1 VQFNHHL
8 AKLALTG
15 TASLLVALFTAR
27 APGAAFES
35 RGGASSAAVRQPVSS
50 AAVQSSES
58 VDLPFCSLDGSY
70 FSHGGKRFFPV
81 GAHWVPAKAGLQWPL
96 SWNPQEIET
105 DFAKMRDLGFNALRL
120 DLFWAW
126 FEPRPGDYNPEAFK
140 QLDYLV
146 SLAHRYK
153 IYLHPTLFIGG
164 EVGEAF
170 WDVPWRYGRHPQADP
185 EMLRL
190 QTNHAAELAR
200 RYRDESAILAWDLTD
215 EPPYWIV
222 AASTT
227 DAMAIN
233 WTRLISAALRR
244 YDGRHLIVVGTS
256 MEDVGHGP
264 FRPDIIRDEV
274 DFFSVHPYTIY
285 SQDLFPD
292 PMVSERGTYGAAFQI
307 ALSSSAG
314 RPAMIQ
320 ELGASSAQY
329 APERIAIFDRLS
341 MYSGLGAGANGFLLW
356 CFTDAAPEQFNRV
369 PYLRAPHETQFG
381 LTTWQR
387 EDRPRAAGFRQFA
400 RILDQLDLSGIE
412 PSPAEAGIVVPDEW
426 AKPHG
431 DFSRLGLEGPSI
443 IPYVST
449 QDGGAVSGQTLP
461 DTSEQNSKL
470 TGAWLSSFI
479 LSRRA
484 GFKADFPRE
493 YTAWQS
499 RPMILLP
506 SPLTGTENNLVHVH
520 TDFWEKARRYV
531 ANGGA
536 LYASV
541 SADAAIPGMAELFGA
556 RLVDHASVTDVTLR
570 MVASFGDLKPG
581 DMLRYTPPS
590 GGSQYWAALIEL
602 RGGKVIAVDQAG
614 RPALVTNT
622 VGAGKTLLC
631 AYPLEC
637 YLAGK
642 PSAFETGEDTYR
654 IYRAFRDWAGIR
666 PQFQTDQPSVEVM
679 SLKGTNRGFAV
690 VVNHSPEARQTR
702 ITTSLPLKTARR
714 IASGISQPLDLQ
726 GQGWIMELQPYDGVI
741 VEWEE

>member
-1 VQFNHHL
+1 VQFNHQM
-8 AKLALTG
+8 AKLVLLG
-15 TASLLVALFTAR
+15 TVSLLVTLFAIH
-27 APGAAFES
+27 APGTTFEP

-50 AAVQSSES
+50 AAEQISGS
-58 VDLPFCSLDGSY
+58 VDLPLCSLDGSY
-70 FSHGGKRFFPV
+70 FSHGGQRFFPV
-81 GAHWVPAKAGLQWPL
+81 GAHWIPAKAGLQWPL
-96 SWNPQEIET
+96 SWNPQEIEA
-105 DFAKMRDLGFNALRL
+105 DFVKMRDLGFNAVRL

-146 SLAHRYK
+146 SLAHRYR

-170 WDVPWRYGRHPQADP
+170 WDVPWRFGRHPQADP

-200 RYRDESAILAWDLTD
+200 RYRNESAILAWDLTD
-215 EPPYWIV
+215 EPPYWIA

-227 DAMAIN
+227 DAMAVN
-233 WTRLISAALRR
+233 WTRLISAAMRR

-264 FRPDIIRDEV
+264 FRPDLIRDEV

-285 SQDLFPD
+285 AQDLFPD

-400 RILDQLDLSGIE
+400 RILSQLDLSGIE
-412 PSPAEAGIVVPDEW
+412 PSPADAGILVPDEW

-431 DFSRLGLEGPSI
+431 DFSRLGLEGPSV

-449 QDGGAVSGQTLP
+449 QDGGAVSGLSLP
-461 DTSEQNSKL
+461 DASEPNLRL

-499 RPMILLP
+499 QPMILLP

-520 TDFWEKARRYV
+520 TSFWEKARRYV

-556 RLVDHASVTDVTLR
+556 RLVDHVSVTDVTLR
-570 MVASFGDLKPG
+570 IVASFGDLKPG

-590 GGSQYWAALIEL
+590 GGSQYWAALLEL
-602 RGGKVIAVDQAG
+602 HGGKVIAVDQAG

-622 VGAGKTLLC
+622 VDAGKTLLC

-637 YLAGK
+637 YLAAK
-642 PSAFETGEDTYR
+642 PSAFEAGEDTHR
-654 IYRAFRDWAGIR
+654 IYRAFCDWAGIR

-726 GQGWIMELQPYDGVI
+726 GHAWIMELQPYDGVI
-741 VEWEE
+741 VEWKE